1 MKISDKSAYKI
12 LEKYGIETARH
23 VYVKDLESA
32 LKGFKKLSFPL
43 VLKIDSPEIIHKSD
57 SGCVQIAYSQEDF
70 DGKFSLLM
78 ENAKKITKKIYGV
91 VMQERIEGKEV
102 MVGSKIDE
110 QFGPVICF
118 GLGGIYVEALHDVSF
133 RLIPLEE
140 NDAVHMIQD
149 SKAYN
154 VLTSRKKSN
163 IHAVVDTL
171 LKASRL
177 IEKEK
182 IKEMDI
188 NPLMVNKKG
197 AYAVDVRMIK

>member
-1 MKISDKSAYKI
+1 MKIPDKSAYKL
-12 LEKYGIETARH
+12 LEKYGIETARY
-23 VYVKDLESA
+23 VYVKDLKSA
-32 LKGFKKLSFPL
+32 VKASKKLSYPI

-57 SGCVQIAYSQEDF
+57 SGCVQVAHSQEDF
-70 DGKFSLLM
+70 SNKFRLLM
-78 ENAKKITKKIYGV
+78 KNAKKNTKKIHGV
-91 VMQERIEGKEV
+91 VMQEKIDGKEV

-118 GLGGIYVEALHDVSF
+118 GLGGIFVEALRDVSF
-133 RLIPLEE
+133 RLVPLKEI
-140 NDAVHMIQD
+140 DVMSMIKD
-149 SKAYN
+149 SKAYD
-154 VLTSRKKSN
+154 VLSSRKESN